1 MQEDKR
7 KKKKA
12 VHLSMASP
20 KHIHNWYKKFSKDN
34 NMREVSNISLTSHHE
49 NKSVGNNYEWCV
61 CYDNPPNGVFFSWGH
76 AGICYEWAIEIF
88 KKKSV
93 CHFWR
98 NEVYLVLKIE
108 LRTVFD
114 EFVLVKAATFAK
126 DQNVIFESEYSIES
140 INSDG
145 QEESKIDI
153 DEENKN
159 EEEK

>member
-1 MQEDKR
+1 
-7 KKKKA
+7 
-12 VHLSMASP
+12 
-20 KHIHNWYKKFSKDN
+20 
-34 NMREVSNISLTSHHE
+34 
-49 NKSVGNNYEWCV
+49 
-61 CYDNPPNGVFFSWGH
+61 
-76 AGICYEWAIEIF
+76 
-88 KKKSV
+88 
-93 CHFWR
+93 
-98 NEVYLVLKIE
+98 LKIE

-153 DEENKN
+153 DEENKS